1 MKVAL
6 DTGEAR
12 VIGVLLEK
20 ETTTPDQYPL
30 SVNSLTAGCNQ
41 KTNREPV
48 LNLGEPEVQAVVD
61 RLAKQRLVLER
72 SGFGCRV
79 PKYKQLFCNTEFGS
93 LQFTAAERAIVCELL
108 LRGPQTPGELRAHG
122 HRLHPFT
129 GLEDVQDALDSLAAR
144 EERPLVVRLP
154 RAPGAREARW
164 AHLLGDDAEAVAA
177 AAASG
182 EHTPA
187 AVHGSAVPARGADA
201 MAQTTVLLDRM
212 GELEARMDSRLAN
225 LEVHLVRLEARL
237 AALEVTSGET
247 TGLG

>member
-6 DTGEAR
+6 DSGEAR

-30 SVNSLTAGCNQ
+30 SVNALTTGCNQ

-48 LNLGEPEVQAVVD
+48 LNLAEAEVQSVVD
-61 RLAKQRLVLER
+61 RLAKQHLVLER
-72 SGFGCRV
+72 SGFGSRV

-129 GLEDVQDALDSLAAR
+129 GLEDVQAALDSLAAR

-164 AHLLGDDAEAVAA
+164 AHLLGDDAESVLAG
-177 AAASG
+177 AASG

-187 AVHGSAVPARGADA
+187 SSQVGAMAPGSTEA
-201 MAQTTVLLDRM
+201 MAQTTALIDMVA
-212 GELEARMDSRLAN
+212 ELEARFEARLA
-225 LEVHLVRLEARL
+225 RLEARL
-237 AALEVTSGET
+237 AALEFTSGGT
-247 TGLG
+247 PGPG

>member
-30 SVNSLTAGCNQ
+30 SVNALTAGCNQ

-48 LNLGEPEVQAVVD
+48 LNLAETEVQAAVD

-72 SGFGCRV
+72 SGFGSRV

-122 HRLHPFT
+122 HRLHPFA

-164 AHLLGDDAEAVAA
+164 AHLLGDDAESVAA
-177 AAASG
+177 AAANG
-182 EHTPA
+182 DPAPA
-187 AVHGSAVPARGADA
+187 AVHGSAVSSRGADA
-201 MAQTTVLLDRM
+201 VAQTTALADRLA
-212 GELEARMDSRLAN
+212 ELEASLETRLAK
-225 LEVHLVRLEARL
+225 LEARL
-237 AALEVTSGET
+237 AALEVTSNET

>member
-30 SVNSLTAGCNQ
+30 SVNALTAGCNQ

-48 LNLGEPEVQAVVD
+48 LNLAESEVQAAVD

-72 SGFGCRV
+72 SGFGSRV

-93 LQFTAAERAIVCELL
+93 LQFTAAERAIICELL

-122 HRLHPFT
+122 HRLHPFA

-164 AHLLGDDAEAVAA
+164 AHLLGDDAESVAVAA
-177 AAASG
+177 ANGDPA
-182 EHTPA
+182 PA
-187 AVHGSAVPARGADA
+187 AVQGSATTSRGADA
-201 MAQTTVLLDRM
+201 VAQTAALADRLA
-212 GELEARMDSRLAN
+212 ELEVSLETRLAK
-225 LEVHLVRLEARL
+225 LEARL
-237 AALEVTSGET
+237 AALEVTSNET

>member
-6 DTGEAR
+6 DKGEAR

-30 SVNSLTAGCNQ
+30 SVNALTAGCNQ

-48 LNLGEPEVQAVVD
+48 LNLAESEVQAVVD

-72 SGFGCRV
+72 SGFGSRV

-93 LQFTAAERAIVCELL
+93 LQFSAAERAIVCELL
-108 LRGPQTPGELRAHG
+108 VRGPQTPGELRAHG
-122 HRLHPFT
+122 HRLHPFAS
-129 GLEDVQDALDSLAAR
+129 LEEVQAALDTLAAR

-164 AHLLGDDAEAVAA
+164 AHLLGDDAESVVA

-182 EHTPA
+182 EHTPPPLQT
-187 AVHGSAVPARGADA
+187 GTITPRGADA
-201 MAQTTVLLDRM
+201 MAQTSALVDRVA
-212 GELEARMDSRLAN
+212 ELEARFDARLAS
-225 LEVHLVRLEARL
+225 LEARL
-237 AALEVTSGET
+237 AALELTSGGT
-247 TGLG
+247 PGPG

>member
-48 LNLGEPEVQAVVD
+48 LNLAEAEVQAVIDQLV
-61 RLAKQRLVLER
+61 KQRLVLER
-72 SGFGCRV
+72 SGFGSRV

-122 HRLHPFT
+122 HRLHPFA
-129 GLEDVQDALDSLAAR
+129 GLEDVQDALDSLAMR

-164 AHLLGDDAEAVAA
+164 AHLLGDDAESVAA
-177 AAASG
+177 AAANG
-182 EHTPA
+182 DPTPA
-187 AVHGSAVPARGADA
+187 TVHGSAVTSRGADA
-201 MAQTTVLLDRM
+201 IAQTTALAERM
-212 GELEARMDSRLAN
+212 AELEARLEARLAS
-225 LEVHLVRLEARL
+225 LEARL
-237 AALEVTSGET
+237 AALELTSAET
-247 TGLG
+247 PGPG

>member
-6 DTGEAR
+6 DKGEAR

-30 SVNSLTAGCNQ
+30 SVNALTAGCNQ

-48 LNLGEPEVQAVVD
+48 LNLAESEVQAVVD

-72 SGFGCRV
+72 SGFGSRV

-93 LQFTAAERAIVCELL
+93 LQFNAAERAIVCELL
-108 LRGPQTPGELRAHG
+108 VRGPQTPGELRAHG
-122 HRLHPFT
+122 HRLHPFAS
-129 GLEDVQDALDSLAAR
+129 LEEVQAALDTLAAR

-164 AHLLGDDAEAVAA
+164 AHLLGDDAESVVA

-182 EHTPA
+182 EHTPPPLQT
-187 AVHGSAVPARGADA
+187 GTITPRDADA
-201 MAQTTVLLDRM
+201 IAQSSVLADRVA
-212 GELEARMDSRLAN
+212 ELEARFEARLAS
-225 LEVHLVRLEARL
+225 LEARL
-237 AALEVTSGET
+237 AALELTSGGT
-247 TGLG
+247 PGPG

>member
-30 SVNSLTAGCNQ
+30 SVNALTAGCNQ

-48 LNLGEPEVQAVVD
+48 LNLAETDIQAVVD
-61 RLAKQRLVLER
+61 RLARQRLVLER
-72 SGFGCRV
+72 SGFGSRV

-129 GLEDVQDALDSLAAR
+129 SLDELQAALDSWAAR

-154 RAPGAREARW
+154 RAPGARAARW

-182 EHTPA
+182 EPLPA
-187 AVHGSAVPARGADA
+187 AVHSGTATPRSGDA
-201 MAQTTVLLDRM
+201 MAQTAALVDM
-212 GELEARMDSRLAN
+212 IAELEARFDSRLAS
-225 LEVHLVRLEARL
+225 LEARL
-237 AALEVTSGET
+237 AALEATSSET
-247 TGLG
+247 RGPG

>member
-48 LNLGEPEVQAVVD
+48 LNLAEAEVQAVIDQLV
-61 RLAKQRLVLER
+61 KQRLVLER
-72 SGFGCRV
+72 SGFGSRV

-122 HRLHPFT
+122 HRLHPFA
-129 GLEDVQDALDSLAAR
+129 GLEDVEDALDSLAAR

-164 AHLLGDDAEAVAA
+164 AHLLGDDAESVAA
-177 AAASG
+177 AAANG
-182 EHTPA
+182 EPVPA
-187 AVHGSAVPARGADA
+187 AVQGSAATSRGADA
-201 MAQTTVLLDRM
+201 VAQTTAVADRLA
-212 GELEARMDSRLAN
+212 ELEARLDSRLAS
-225 LEVHLVRLEARL
+225 LEARL
-237 AALEVTSGET
+237 AALEVTSSET

>member
-48 LNLGEPEVQAVVD
+48 LNLAEAEVQAVIDQLV
-61 RLAKQRLVLER
+61 KQRLVLER
-72 SGFGCRV
+72 SGFGSRV

-122 HRLHPFT
+122 HRLHPFA
-129 GLEDVQDALDSLAAR
+129 GLEDVEDALDSLAAR

-164 AHLLGDDAEAVAA
+164 AHLLGDDAESVAA
-177 AAASG
+177 AAANS
-182 EHTPA
+182 EPVPA
-187 AVHGSAVPARGADA
+187 AVQGSAATSRGADA
-201 MAQTTVLLDRM
+201 VAQTTALVDRLA
-212 GELEARMDSRLAN
+212 ELEARLDSRLAS
-225 LEVHLVRLEARL
+225 LEARL
-237 AALEVTSGET
+237 AALEVTSSET

>member
-30 SVNSLTAGCNQ
+30 SVNALTAGCNQ

-48 LNLGEPEVQAVVD
+48 LNLAETEVQAVVD

-72 SGFGCRV
+72 SGFGSRV

-108 LRGPQTPGELRAHG
+108 LRGPQTPGELRAHA
-122 HRLHPFT
+122 HRLHPFAD
-129 GLEDVQDALDSLAAR
+129 LEDVQDALDGLSAR

-177 AAASG
+177 AAANG
-182 EHTPA
+182 DPAPA
-187 AVHGSAVPARGADA
+187 AVHGSAGAPRSADTL
-201 MAQTTVLLDRM
+201 AQTTVLLDRM
-212 GELEARMDSRLAN
+212 AELEARMDSRLAN
-225 LEVHLVRLEARL
+225 LEARLEARL
-237 AALEVTSGET
+237 AALEVTSNET

>member
-6 DTGEAR
+6 DKGEAR

-30 SVNSLTAGCNQ
+30 SVNALTAGCNQ

-48 LNLGEPEVQAVVD
+48 LNLAESEVQAVVD

-72 SGFGCRV
+72 SGFGSRV

-93 LQFTAAERAIVCELL
+93 LQFSAAERAIVCELL
-108 LRGPQTPGELRAHG
+108 VRGPQTAGELRAHG
-122 HRLHPFT
+122 HRLHPFAS
-129 GLEDVQDALDSLAAR
+129 LEEVQAALDTLAAR

-164 AHLLGDDAEAVAA
+164 AHLLGDDAASVVA

-182 EHTPA
+182 EHTPPLLQT
-187 AVHGSAVPARGADA
+187 GTITPRGADA
-201 MAQTTVLLDRM
+201 MAQTSALADRVA
-212 GELEARMDSRLAN
+212 ELEARFDARLAS
-225 LEVHLVRLEARL
+225 LEARL
-237 AALEVTSGET
+237 AALEMRSPPG
-247 TGLG
+247 

>member
-48 LNLGEPEVQAVVD
+48 LNLAEAEVQAVIDQLV
-61 RLAKQRLVLER
+61 KQRLVLER
-72 SGFGCRV
+72 SGFGSRV

-122 HRLHPFT
+122 HRLHPFA
-129 GLEDVQDALDSLAAR
+129 GLEDVQNALDSLAAR

-164 AHLLGDDAEAVAA
+164 AHLLGDDAESVAA
-177 AAASG
+177 AAANS
-182 EHTPA
+182 EPVPA
-187 AVHGSAVPARGADA
+187 AVQGSAATSRGADA
-201 MAQTTVLLDRM
+201 VAQTTALVDRLA
-212 GELEARMDSRLAN
+212 ELEARLDSRL
-225 LEVHLVRLEARL
+225 VSLEARL
-237 AALEVTSGET
+237 AALEVTSSET

>member
-30 SVNSLTAGCNQ
+30 SVNALTAGCNQ

-48 LNLGEPEVQAVVD
+48 LNLAETEIQAVVD

-72 SGFGCRV
+72 SGFGSRV

-122 HRLHPFT
+122 HRLHPFA
-129 GLEDVQDALDSLAAR
+129 GLEDVQEALDSLAAR

-177 AAASG
+177 TAANG
-182 EHTPA
+182 DPA
-187 AVHGSAVPARGADA
+187 PVAVHGGAVPARGADA
-201 MAQTTVLLDRM
+201 MAQTTVLLERM
-212 GELEARMDSRLAN
+212 GELEASLEARLA
-225 LEVHLVRLEARL
+225 RLEARL

>member
-6 DTGEAR
+6 DSGEAR

-30 SVNSLTAGCNQ
+30 SVNALTAGCNQ

-48 LNLGEPEVQAVVD
+48 LNLPETEVQAVVD
-61 RLAKQRLVLER
+61 RLARQRLVLER
-72 SGFGCRV
+72 SGFGSRV

-93 LQFTAAERAIVCELL
+93 LQFTGAERAIVCELL
-108 LRGPQTPGELRAHG
+108 VRGPQTPGELRAHG

-129 GLEDVQDALDSLAAR
+129 SLEEVQAALDTLAAR

-164 AHLLGDDAEAVAA
+164 AHLLGDDAESVAA

-182 EHTPA
+182 EHTPTPLQA
-187 AVHGSAVPARGADA
+187 GAVTPRGADV
-201 MAQTTVLLDRM
+201 MAQTSALADMVA
-212 GELEARMDSRLAN
+212 ELEARFDARLAS
-225 LEVHLVRLEARL
+225 LEARL
-237 AALEVTSGET
+237 AALELRLPPG
-247 TGLG
+247 

>member
-6 DTGEAR
+6 DSGEAR

-48 LNLGEPEVQAVVD
+48 LNLAEAEVQTVVD
-61 RLAKQRLVLER
+61 RLAKQHLVLER
-72 SGFGCRV
+72 SGFGSRV

-129 GLEDVQDALDSLAAR
+129 GLEDVQAALDSLAAR

-164 AHLLGDDAEAVAA
+164 AHLLGDDAETVAA

-182 EHTPA
+182 EHT
-187 AVHGSAVPARGADA
+187 SAPPQANAMAPRGADA
-201 MAQTTVLLDRM
+201 LAQTAALADMVA
-212 GELEARMDSRLAN
+212 ELEARFDARLAS
-225 LEVHLVRLEARL
+225 LEARL
-237 AALEVTSGET
+237 ATLEHRLPQG
-247 TGLG
+247 

>member
-48 LNLGEPEVQAVVD
+48 LNLAEAEVQAVIDQLV
-61 RLAKQRLVLER
+61 KQRLVLER
-72 SGFGCRV
+72 SGFGSRV

-122 HRLHPFT
+122 HRLHPFA
-129 GLEDVQDALDSLAAR
+129 GLEDVEDALDSLAAR

-164 AHLLGDDAEAVAA
+164 AHLLGDDAESVTAA
-177 AAASG
+177 AANG
-182 EHTPA
+182 EPMPA
-187 AVHGSAVPARGADA
+187 AVQGSAATSRGADA
-201 MAQTTVLLDRM
+201 VAQTTALVDRLA
-212 GELEARMDSRLAN
+212 ELEARLDSRLAS
-225 LEVHLVRLEARL
+225 LEARL
-237 AALEVTSGET
+237 AALEVTSSET

>member
-48 LNLGEPEVQAVVD
+48 LNLAEAEVQAVIDQLV
-61 RLAKQRLVLER
+61 KQRLVLER
-72 SGFGCRV
+72 SGFGSRV

-122 HRLHPFT
+122 HRLHPFA

-164 AHLLGDDAEAVAA
+164 AHLLGDDAESVAA
-177 AAASG
+177 AAANS
-182 EHTPA
+182 EPVPA
-187 AVHGSAVPARGADA
+187 AVQGSAATSRGADA
-201 MAQTTVLLDRM
+201 VAQTTALVDRLA
-212 GELEARMDSRLAN
+212 ELEARLDSRLAS
-225 LEVHLVRLEARL
+225 LEARL
-237 AALEVTSGET
+237 AALEVTSSET